1 MEIRVDTVLRN
12 EKFPRIIAGGD
23 YSREATIKILHT
35 GSRALNSLFYYS
47 NKSKNYHIIINE
59 LNMGF
64 LSVANLVP

>member
-1 MEIRVDTVLRN
+1 MEIRVNTVLRN

-35 GSRALNSLFYYS
+35 GSRALNSSFYYY